1 MDKLDLDRKRAVID
15 VLLRVTI
22 LPGQRRGELRT
33 ELLPITWKGL
43 KMIALKV
50 IWFIA
55 LKVIWSIV
63 LIFFTLVV
71 AALAGW
77 LVAGIA
83 FVLARAVLLAATA
96 EIPQLATTVGGVGNF
111 PSSTPTSTLIDAE
124 IATLE
129 AEAEEQFLRA
139 AF

>member
-33 ELLPITWKGL
+33 GLLPITWKGL

-77 LVAGIA
+77 VVAGIA
-83 FVLARAVLLAATA
+83 FVLARAVLLAATT

-111 PSSTPTSTLIDAE
+111 PSSTLTDAE

-129 AEAEEQFLRA
+129 AEAEA
-139 AF
+139 AVP

>member
-1 MDKLDLDRKRAVID
+1 LDKLDLDRKRAVID

-22 LPGQRRGELRT
+22 LPGQRGGELRT

-63 LIFFTLVV
+63 LMFFTLVV

-83 FVLARAVLLAATA
+83 CVLARAVFLAAA

-111 PSSTPTSTLIDAE
+111 PNSTLTDAE

-129 AEAEEQFLRA
+129 AEAEVVGTVHRVLVLA
-139 AF
+139 P

>member
-50 IWFIA
+50 IWFI
-55 LKVIWSIV
+55 V
-63 LIFFTLVV
+63 LMFFTLVV
-71 AALAGW
+71 AALGGW

-83 FVLARAVLLAATA
+83 CVLAREVLLAATA

-111 PSSTPTSTLIDAE
+111 PSSTPTSTLTDAE

-129 AEAEEQFLRA
+129 AEAEA
-139 AF
+139 AVP

>member
-43 KMIALKV
+43 KMIALKMISLNV
-50 IWFIA
+50 IWFI
-55 LKVIWSIV
+55 V
-63 LIFFTLVV
+63 LMFFTLVV

-83 FVLARAVLLAATA
+83 CVLAREVLLAATA

-111 PSSTPTSTLIDAE
+111 PSSTPTSTLTDAE

-129 AEAEEQFLRA
+129 AEAEA
-139 AF
+139 AVP

>member
-1 MDKLDLDRKRAVID
+1 
-15 VLLRVTI
+15 
-22 LPGQRRGELRT
+22 
-33 ELLPITWKGL
+33 
-43 KMIALKV
+43 MIALKV

-63 LIFFTLVV
+63 LMFFTLVV

-83 FVLARAVLLAATA
+83 FVLARAVLLAVTA
-96 EIPQLATTVGGVGNF
+96 EFPQLATAVGGVGNF
-111 PSSTPTSTLIDAE
+111 PSSTPTSALTDAE

-129 AEAEEQFLRA
+129 AEGEEQFLKA

>member
-1 MDKLDLDRKRAVID
+1 LDKLDLDRKRAVID

-43 KMIALKV
+43 KMIALRV
-50 IWFIA
+50 IWFVA

-63 LIFFTLVV
+63 LMFFTLVV

-83 FVLARAVLLAATA
+83 CVLAREVLRAATA
-96 EIPQLATTVGGVGNF
+96 EFPQLATTVGGVGNF
-111 PSSTPTSTLIDAE
+111 PSSTPTSTLTDAE

-129 AEAEEQFLRA
+129 AEAEAEA
-139 AF
+139 AVP

>member
-1 MDKLDLDRKRAVID
+1 
-15 VLLRVTI
+15 
-22 LPGQRRGELRT
+22 
-33 ELLPITWKGL
+33 
-43 KMIALKV
+43 MIARKV

-63 LIFFTLVV
+63 LMFFTLVV

-111 PSSTPTSTLIDAE
+111 PGSTLTDAE

-129 AEAEEQFLRA
+129 AEAEA
-139 AF
+139 AVP

>member
-1 MDKLDLDRKRAVID
+1 
-15 VLLRVTI
+15 
-22 LPGQRRGELRT
+22 
-33 ELLPITWKGL
+33 
-43 KMIALKV
+43 MIALKV

-111 PSSTPTSTLIDAE
+111 PSSTPTSTTLTDAE

-129 AEAEEQFLRA
+129 AEAEEQFLKA

>member
-43 KMIALKV
+43 KMIALRV
-50 IWFIA
+50 IWFVA

-63 LIFFTLVV
+63 LMFFTLVV

-83 FVLARAVLLAATA
+83 CVLAREVLRAATA
-96 EIPQLATTVGGVGNF
+96 EFPQLATTIGGVGNF
-111 PSSTPTSTLIDAE
+111 PSSTLPDAE

-129 AEAEEQFLRA
+129 AEAEA
-139 AF
+139 AVP

>member
-1 MDKLDLDRKRAVID
+1 
-15 VLLRVTI
+15 
-22 LPGQRRGELRT
+22 
-33 ELLPITWKGL
+33 
-43 KMIALKV
+43 MIALKV

-63 LIFFTLVV
+63 LMFFTLVV

-96 EIPQLATTVGGVGNF
+96 EIPRLATTVGGLGNF
-111 PSSTPTSTLIDAE
+111 PSSTPTDAE

-129 AEAEEQFLRA
+129 AEAEEQFLKA

>member
-1 MDKLDLDRKRAVID
+1 
-15 VLLRVTI
+15 
-22 LPGQRRGELRT
+22 
-33 ELLPITWKGL
+33 
-43 KMIALKV
+43 MIALKV

-63 LIFFTLVV
+63 LMFFTLVV

-96 EIPQLATTVGGVGNF
+96 EIPRLATTVGGLGNF
-111 PSSTPTSTLIDAE
+111 PNSTPTDAE

-129 AEAEEQFLRA
+129 AEAEEQFLKA